1 MALISVLGLYQYDN
15 TIFDNLKLPEGVDRE
30 TVIDNILFS
39 TAELEVLFAN
49 PETLKSIIGVWS
61 SKKLDSWKRIFTA
74 LTEEYNAL
82 HNFDRYEVIKENVDT
97 ARDNVHSSK
106 ANATV
111 NSSADDKSFDS
122 VSAYNN
128 SGFTDKDKTVS
139 ESSGSSSSSGS
150 NTDTIKDNEQVSRGA
165 ENHLFGNI
173 GITTSQQM
181 LDAEIKLRTVHN
193 IADIITRDFK
203 NQFCILVY

>member
-15 TIFDNLKLPEGVDRE
+15 TIFDNLQLPDGVDRE

-39 TAELEVLFAN
+39 TAELEILFSN
-49 PETLKSIIGVWS
+49 PETLKAIIGVWS
-61 SKKLDSWKRIFTA
+61 SKKLDSWKRIFEA

-106 ANATV
+106 ANANV
-111 NSSADDKSFDS
+111 DSSSNEKSFDS
-122 VSAYNN
+122 VSAYNK
-128 SGFTDKDKTVS
+128 SDFADKDKTVS

-173 GITTSQQM
+173 GVMSSQAM
-181 LDAEIKLRTVHN
+181 AGFEIDLRTKYN
-193 IADIITRDFK
+193 ITDIITRDFK
-203 NQFCILVY
+203 KQFCILVY